1 MQLNAR
7 IKHKRDTASNWATK
21 NPTPLDGE
29 IIIVEATDGTTRL
42 KVGDG
47 STKYASLPFVD
58 EALATQ
64 VSANTSNIS
73 TLTNT
78 KVTGVTS
85 SKDGNV
91 VVFDGTGGRLIKDSG
106 KTLSS
111 YLPLAGGTMT
121 GDISW
126 GTTKGQGL
134 KWGTI
139 GGKNP
144 YMGYCTSS
152 GDGTF
157 VVGSLLGTTY
167 QTGLALGGTSGNLLW
182 KGAQVLTTDST
193 INASKVSGTVASA
206 EKATKDASGNTI
218 TSTYATKTE
227 VNAKANSA
235 TTLSGYGIT
244 DAYTKSQITDNFVQG
259 IDCQGDSVNKDVNK
273 MFDGKV
279 YMVKSGSN
287 CPGGSQYG
295 VVMGLPYRKLNGN
308 KMPDFGAQIF
318 LPNGDDATKPN
329 SMFFRTSLSET
340 WNSWQEV
347 ATTAVATTSR
357 NGLMS
362 STDKA
367 KLDTIAEGIGSGG
380 RKTFSSS
387 DWVNNNNGIYVL
399 AMSGVKSVAGV
410 YKLVGDDYV
419 QVGGVDVTLDGE
431 IDYVTIRSSTPFDGV
446 LDCCSAM
453 SGIGQ
458 PYTLTDSDKNEIV
471 SRITNSLAGRRTAF
485 SSSNWKAVTGGYEY
499 TVPTTDA
506 VVAVYRLDSNIY
518 TLVDTVDIKVSTS
531 TGATTLF
538 SAVAFDGCV
547 QIAPVTISVQTPYVL
562 TESDKAEI
570 VTRCNTYTKAEID
583 ALFNQCLTKAQYQAE
598 LADAIAVLNS

>member
-85 SKDGNV
+85 AKDGNV

-106 KTLSS
+106 KTLDS

-121 GDISW
+121 GNITFSD
-126 GTTKGQGL
+126 GKGL
-134 KWGTI
+134 KWVTKSS
-139 GGKNP
+139 KNP
-144 YMGYCTSS
+144 FMGYCTNS
-152 GDGTF
+152 GDATF
-157 VVGSLLGTTY
+157 VVGSLDGTTY
-167 QTGLALGGTSGNLLW
+167 QTGLAIVGSSGNLLW
-182 KGAQVLTTDST
+182 KGNAVLTVAST

-227 VNAKANSA
+227 VNAKADKA
-235 TTLSGYGIT
+235 TTISGYGIT
-244 DAYTKSQITDNFVQG
+244 DAYTKNQITTSFVQG
-259 IDCQGDSVNKDVNK
+259 INCEGDSVNRDVNK
-273 MFDGKV
+273 MYDGKV
-279 YMVKSGSN
+279 YMVKSGTN
-287 CPGGSQYG
+287 CPSGSQYG
-295 VVMGLPYRKLNGN
+295 VVMGLPYRKLHGN
-308 KMPDFGAQIF
+308 ETPDFGAQIF
-318 LPNGDDATKPN
+318 IPNGDDNTKPN
-329 SMFFRTSLSET
+329 SMFFRTSQSES

-347 ATTAVATTSR
+347 ATTSVATTSR

-380 RKTFSSS
+380 RKTFASS
-387 DWVNNNNGIYVL
+387 DWVSNNNGIYVL
-399 AMSGVKSVAGV
+399 TMSGVKSVAGV

-419 QVGGVDVTLDGE
+419 QVGGVDIALDGQ

-458 PYTLTDSDKNEIV
+458 PYTLTDTDKSEII

-485 SSSNWKAVTGGYEY
+485 AESNWVAVDGGYEY
-499 TVPTTDA
+499 SVPTTDA
-506 VVAVYRLDSNIY
+506 VVAVYRLDSDTY
-518 TLVDTVDIKVSTS
+518 TLVDTVDIKVSVS
-531 TGATTLF
+531 TGTTKLF
-538 SAVAFDGCV
+538 STVAFDGCV

-562 TESDKAEI
+562 TENDKAEI
-570 VTRCNTYTKAEID
+570 VTRCDTYTKAEID
-583 ALFNQCLTKAQYQAE
+583 ALFNQCLTKEQYQNE

>member
-85 SKDGNV
+85 AKDGNV

-121 GDISW
+121 GDI
-126 GTTKGQGL
+126 TFNTKGKGL
-134 KWGTI
+134 KWTSS
-139 GGKNP
+139 KNNNNDTLSP

-157 VVGSLLGTTY
+157 VIGSLLGTTY
-167 QTGLALGGTSGNLLW
+167 QSGLALGGSSGNLLW
-182 KGAQVLTTDST
+182 KGAQVLTSEST

-206 EKATKDASGNTI
+206 DKANKDASGNTI

-244 DAYTKSQITDNFVQG
+244 DAYTKSQSDSNFVG
-259 IDCQGDSVNKDVNK
+259 WNRGALDVDKLYNGG
-273 MFDGKV
+273 MYLV
-279 YMVKSGSN
+279 ASGTNVPS
-287 CPGGSQYG
+287 GSQYG
-295 VVMGLPYRKLNGN
+295 VVLSMPYRKLTGN
-308 KMPDFGAQIF
+308 TIPDYGAQIF
-318 LPNGDDATKPN
+318 IPNGDDNTKPN
-329 SMFFRTSLSET
+329 SMFFRTSLESS

-380 RKTFSSS
+380 RKTFASS
-387 DWVNNNNGIYVL
+387 DWVNNNNGTYTL
-399 AMSGVKSVAGV
+399 TANGVKSVAGV

-419 QVGGVDVTLDGE
+419 QVGGVDIALDGQS
-431 IDYVTIRSSTPFDGV
+431 DVATIRSSTPFAGV